1 VRRVAVWHIFDDP
14 VNLSYKVTSFIYELK
29 LTTVFLFVP
38 DGKSCAAQISYDPLL
53 LQVSRLKQAKHTS
66 LKTFASE
73 PAPVKPDL
81 SYAFF
86 AYERRAKPP
95 EIEVRV

>member
-1 VRRVAVWHIFDDP
+1 
-14 VNLSYKVTSFIYELK
+14 VTSFIYELK
-29 LTTVFLFVP
+29 LTTVFLFIP
-38 DGKSCAAQISYDPLL
+38 DGKPCAAQISYDPLL

-66 LKTFASE
+66 FKTFTGK

-95 EIEVRV
+95 EIEIG